1 MGDHESF
8 TTTHKKFHITIM
20 RCSFAILLSLMVLLS
35 VFSPAIEAVAGRRGK
50 AARRG
55 AVAKRVQQ
63 GRRGR
68 GRIVARRGRQDGDV
82 SAADANAVDV
92 ESELPNGCDALTE
105 IGNFMTYPKLLMWCI
120 EVGEIDPES
129 LGLYK
134 PLLAMLEAKAAE
146 EEAEEE

>member
-1 MGDHESF
+1 
-8 TTTHKKFHITIM
+8 M

-35 VFSPAIEAVAGRRGK
+35 VFSPVIEAAAARRRGK
-50 AARRG
+50 ATRRG
-55 AVAKRVQQ
+55 AVARRVQQ

-82 SAADANAVDV
+82 AAADANAADA

-134 PLLAMLEAKAAE
+134 PLLAILEAKAAE
-146 EEAEEE
+146 EKAQEE